1 MRGWLLLTMAMWGL
15 NLTIVKVLLPV
26 FGPQGVSS
34 LRMVAASALLIA
46 IVIANA
52 VRGARPWPALSL
64 RQWLGLLVCGAWMV
78 GLNQVLFVEGV
89 VRTSATNAALIIAL
103 NPLLSSLLAAL
114 TLRERFT
121 LQRLIGVVMG
131 FGGVALVILHRPG
144 AGLGYGSL
152 GDLLA
157 LGSVATWVSGG
168 VMVHRL
174 VRTGDEG
181 IDTNIVSAIV
191 YPVGAVLLLGYALI
205 GGAPIVAEP
214 ARVTWP
220 LVVLLVFSGLTATGL
235 GALVWNRALV
245 TLGMARTALYAYW
258 VPIFGVAFAVLLLG
272 EPLTVWHL
280 LGLALVLGG
289 TWFGTRG
296 V

>member
-1 MRGWLLLTMAMWGL
+1 MQAMRGWLLLTMALWGL
-15 NLTIVKVLLPV
+15 NLTVVKVLLPV

-34 LRMVAASALLIA
+34 LRMLAAAALLIA
-46 IVIANA
+46 IAA
-52 VRGARPWPALSL
+52 RGAKPWPALDR

-89 VRTSATNAALIIAL
+89 VRTTATNAALIIAL

-121 LQRLIGVVMG
+121 LQRAVGVAMG

-144 AGLGYGSL
+144 AELGYGSV
-152 GDLLA
+152 GDLLV

-181 IDTNIVSAIV
+181 IDTNVISAIV
-191 YPVGAVLLLGYALI
+191 YPVGAVLLLAYAAA
-205 GGAPIVAEP
+205 GSAPIVADP

-220 LVVLLVFSGLTATGL
+220 LAGLLIFSGLTATGL

-245 TLGMARTALYAYW
+245 TMGMARTALYAYW

-289 TWFGTRG
+289 TWFGTRSG
-296 V
+296 G